1 MSHMMLHFKS
11 PSGEV
16 FAYETLSDRAA
27 YGSADLVL
35 MSEAEVAQHLNP
47 PPTQEEIQAS
57 FTASIQARLDAFA
70 RTRGYDGI
78 LSACT
83 YATSVVPRFQQE
95 GQRAVEL
102 RDATWNAAYA
112 ILDEVLAQQRPMP
125 TSIADIEQDLPVLG
139 WLS

>member
-1 MSHMMLHFKS
+1 MLYFKQPTTS
-11 PSGEV
+11 QV
-16 FAYETLSDRAA
+16 FAYQTLGDRAA
-27 YGSADLVL
+27 YGSADLVP
-35 MSEAEVAQHLNP
+35 MSEAEVALHLNP

-57 FTASIQARLDAFA
+57 FTASIQARLDTFA

-125 TSIADIEQDLPVLG
+125 TSIGDIEQDLPVLG